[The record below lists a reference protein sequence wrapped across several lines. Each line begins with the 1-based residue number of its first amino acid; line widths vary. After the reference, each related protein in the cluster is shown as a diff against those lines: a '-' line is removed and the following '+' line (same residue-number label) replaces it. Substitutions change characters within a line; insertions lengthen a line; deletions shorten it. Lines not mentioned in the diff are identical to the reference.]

1 VQASL
6 KKDGTAS
13 FYRLLAAGIAVV
25 FAAFHACAEDGAP
38 TVAQIQAQLQAV
50 QSTGAYDAALR
61 EELTSIYNGALDQ
74 LRAAEEWSATASKY
88 EQALE
93 TAPGEVARL
102 QEALQ
107 QPPEELKPD
116 APTGAGA
123 AVFEGLLARA
133 ESELASVRAQRA
145 ALEKELFE
153 RTDRRRQLP
162 ELLAK
167 ARRGLQAESAQGVVS
182 EPDPLTGARQTLS
195 SAKRAAIEKEIAA
208 YEKEMESYEIRGQLL
223 TLQLYKSVRESSAQ
237 DLLVQAWREALRA
250 RRQQEAFDA
259 VKKAREALGGAEAAS
274 PRVRQI
280 AERLATEDVAL
291 VTQRTAPGGLVD
303 RMGKTAASV
312 QEMKERQV
320 GLEGNFKRLSQKVD
334 AVGLNNS
341 IGLLLRRYREDLPDI
356 SQHRGNLRARQEEI
370 AAVQVEQIDLQEK
383 RLEVED
389 TESLVRSYL
398 SSEQQTATPE
408 QLASVEQGLRSLLQ
422 IQRDTL
428 DALLRDY
435 DTYFERLVDLD
446 NAERALVETAEKFS
460 EYIDGRVLWV
470 RSGVALSGSHF
481 VLALKSLRE
490 VVAWEQWRQVPAGL
504 WRETAANPHLA
515 GLLLAVIAAAAWL
528 RRRGTAEMAAGS
540 EKARSSACTS
550 FKLTRDAVAATFLL
564 SLPAIAIVGW
574 VGHRLAGGAAS
585 EPFARA
591 VGEGL
596 RNLALVLFPLEF
608 ARQSMRGDGLFCAH
622 FGWPRPQVD
631 RIRRNLVWL
640 MPVVGATVF
649 VLALLDAQGEEYGR
663 ESLGRLVFMAML
675 VAVAVI
681 AHRLFHPRRGAV
693 RQLYDLLF
701 QSGSRFRYAWYV
713 VLVAMPVVFAALVF
727 SGYFYTV
734 YRLTARLYETAVLF
748 FALVVARGII
758 LRWLLLA
765 KRRLAMD
772 QMRKKRQAL
781 KSDEETSAR
790 DEAAA
795 INNEVDLARV
805 DVQTHRIVRSV
816 IALAFLIVTW
826 FIWTDELPAL
836 GILNQVAVWPSMNVT
851 LGNVLT
857 GIVIVVLT
865 VVATANLPGLL
876 ELTVL
881 QRMHYL
887 KGERYAITTIVR
899 YAIAIVGFSAAFH
912 NFGIGWSRIQW
923 LVAALGVGLG
933 FGLQEIFANFISGL
947 IILFERPI
955 RIGDI
960 VTIGGISGT
969 VARIRTR
976 ATTIVDFER
985 KELVVPNKDF
995 ITNQVINWTLTDS
1008 VLRVTIKVGI
1018 AYGSDTQLAERLLYE
1033 VAGESPDVLKD
1044 PAPLVLFN
1052 AFGESS
1058 LNFELRAFCG
1068 NVDCMLSLYH
1078 ALNMAVDRK
1087 FREADIEIAFPQRD
1101 IHIRGSKDALPA
1113 IQPEKK
1119 TSN

>member
-1 VQASL
+1 MQESL
-6 KKDGTAS
+6 NKDRTAN
-13 FYRLLAAGIAVV
+13 FPRLFAVGIAVA
-25 FAAFHACAEDGAP
+25 FAALQACAEESGP
-38 TVAQIQAQLQAV
+38 TVAGIQAQLQAV
-50 QSTGAYDAALR
+50 QSSGEYDAGLR

-74 LRAAEEWSATASKY
+74 LRAGEEWSATASKY
-88 EQALE
+88 EQAIQ

-102 QEALQ
+102 QEVSQ

-116 APTGAGA
+116 APAGVGA
-123 AVFEGLLARA
+123 ALMEGLLARA
-133 ESELASVRAQRA
+133 ESRLASVRGRRA

-162 ELLAK
+162 ELLTD
-167 ARRGLQAESAQGVVS
+167 ARSRLQEYSAAGLVL
-182 EPDPLTGARQTLS
+182 EPDPLSEARQTLS
-195 SAKRAAIEKEIAA
+195 SAKRGAIEKEIAA
-208 YEKEMESYEIRGQLL
+208 YEKELESYEIRGQLL
-223 TLQLYKSVRESSAQ
+223 TLELYKSVRENTAQ
-237 DLLVQAWREALRA
+237 DLLVQAWRDTLRE
-250 RRQQEAFDA
+250 RRQQEFVEA
-259 VKKAREALGGAEAAS
+259 VEKAREALGAAEAAS
-274 PRVRQI
+274 PRVRQT
-280 AERLATEDVAL
+280 AERLAKEDVAL
-291 VTQRTAPGGLVD
+291 VMQRTAPGGLIE
-303 RMGKTAASV
+303 RTEKAAAGL
-312 QEMKERQV
+312 QEMKERQAE
-320 GLEGNFKRLSQKVD
+320 LSGNFERLSQKVE

-341 IGLLLRRYREDLPDI
+341 IGLLLRRYREDLPDL
-356 SQHRGNLRARQEEI
+356 SEHRGNLRARQEEI
-370 AAVQVEQIDLQEK
+370 ASVQMEQIDLQEK
-383 RLEVED
+383 RLALED
-389 TESLVRSYL
+389 TESLLRSYL
-398 SSEQQTATPE
+398 FSERQTAKPE
-408 QLASVEQGLRSLLQ
+408 QLAGIEQVLRSLLQ
-422 IQRDTL
+422 IQRDSI

-435 DTYFERLVDLD
+435 DTYFERLVDQD
-446 NAERALVETAEKFS
+446 NSERALVDTAQEFS
-460 EYIDGRVLWV
+460 EYIDGRVLWI
-470 RSGVALSGSHF
+470 RSGVAFSGSHLG
-481 VLALKSLRE
+481 LALKSLQE
-490 VVAWEQWRQVPAGL
+490 VVAWEQWVQAPEGL
-504 WRETAANPHLA
+504 WHEMSANPHLA
-515 GLLLAVIAAAAWL
+515 GLLVAVMAVAAWL
-528 RRRGTAEMAAGS
+528 RRRVTVEMAACS
-540 EKARSSACTS
+540 EKARSNTCTS
-550 FKLTRDAVAATFLL
+550 FKLTLDAVAATFLV
-564 SLPAIAIVGW
+564 SLPALGVTWW

-608 ARQSMRGDGLFCAH
+608 ARQSMRGSGLFCAH
-622 FGWPRPQVD
+622 FGWPSQQVD

-640 MPVVGATVF
+640 MAVVGISVF
-649 VLALLDAQGEEYGR
+649 MLALLDAQGEEHGG

-675 VAVAVI
+675 LAVGVF

-713 VLVAMPVVFAALVF
+713 VLVAMPVVFAGLVF

-748 FALVVARGII
+748 FAMVVARGII

-765 KRRLAMD
+765 KRSLGMD
-772 QMRKKRQAL
+772 RTRKKREAL
-781 KSDEETSAR
+781 KSDEETSVR

-795 INNEVDLARV
+795 LNNELDLARV
-805 DVQTHRIVRSV
+805 DMQTHRIIRSV

-857 GIVIVVLT
+857 GVVIAVLT
-865 VVATANLPGLL
+865 FVATANLPGLL

-912 NFGIGWSRIQW
+912 NFGVGWSRIQW

-933 FGLQEIFANFISGL
+933 FGLQEIFANFISGI

-955 RIGDI
+955 RVGDI
-960 VTIGGISGT
+960 VTVGGISGT

-1018 AYGSDTQLAERLLYE
+1018 AYGSDTKLAERLLYE
-1033 VAGESPDVLKD
+1033 AAGENAGVLKD
-1044 PAPLVLFN
+1044 PAPMVLFN
-1052 AFGESS
+1052 GFGESA
-1058 LNFELRAFCG
+1058 LDFELRVFCG
-1068 NVDCMLSLYH
+1068 NADCMLSMRH
-1078 ALNMAVDRK
+1078 ALNMAVERK
-1087 FREADIEIAFPQRD
+1087 LREAGIEIAFPQRD
-1101 IHIRGSKDALPA
+1101 IHIRAVKEALPA
-1113 IQPEKK
+1113 IQAEKK